1 MVRKSHFDPQRVREE
16 IAIAAAR
23 MIAEDGLD
31 YSTAKRKAARQIVG
45 ETRVAGE
52 WLPDN
57 DQIEEEIREYQS
69 IFQGDS
75 QPAVLRRL
83 REIALEWMQ
92 RLAPFNPYLTG
103 AVLGGTAGEHSD
115 VHLQTFCDNPKEV
128 VIYLLNANVQYDVSE
143 TRHFAGRGYVETLSF
158 LHRPVTN
165 TVDADP
171 IDSVGIHIALY
182 DTDDLRGAV
191 RVDGRGRQARAN
203 AQTVQA
209 LLDGSGDAAS
219 TN

>member
-1 MVRKSHFDPQRVREE
+1 MVRKSHFEPQRVREE

-31 YSTAKRKAARQIVG
+31 YSTAKRKAARQVVG

-69 IFQGDS
+69 LFQGDS

-83 REIALEWMQ
+83 REVALDWMD

-115 VHLQTFCDNPKEV
+115 VHLQAFCDNPKEV
-128 VIYLLNANVQYDVSE
+128 AIYLLNANIQYDVSE

-158 LHRPVTN
+158 LWRPANERRETE
-165 TVDADP
+165 P
-171 IDSVGIHIALY
+171 VGIHVALY
-182 DTDDLRGAV
+182 DSDDLRGAV
-191 RVDGRGRQARAN
+191 RADARGRTARAN
-203 AQTVQA
+203 RQAVQT
-209 LLDGSGDAAS
+209 LLAESSAAAS
-219 TN
+219 AVSAA

>member
-83 REIALEWMQ
+83 REIALDWMQ

-158 LHRPVTN
+158 LHRPVASAA
-165 TVDADP
+165 DADL

-191 RVDGRGRQARAN
+191 RVDARGRQARAN

-209 LLDGSGDAAS
+209 LLDGSGNAAP

>member
-1 MVRKSHFDPQRVREE
+1 MVRKLHVDPTRVREE

-31 YSTAKRKAARQIVG
+31 YSTAKRKAARQVVG
-45 ETRVAGE
+45 ETRVSGD

-57 DQIEEEIREYQS
+57 DQIEEEIREYQAL
-69 IFQGDS
+69 FQGDT

-83 REIALEWMQ
+83 REIALDWMQ

-115 VHLQTFCDNPKEV
+115 IHVQAFCDNPKEV
-128 VIYLLNANVQYDVSE
+128 AIYLLNENVQYDVSE

-158 LHRPVTN
+158 LWRPAASAGR
-165 TVDADP
+165 DAEP
-171 IDSVGIHIALY
+171 VGIHVAL
-182 DTDDLRGAV
+182 DGTDDLRGAV
-191 RVDGRGRQARAN
+191 RADARGRLARAGIQ
-203 AQTVQA
+203 AVQA
-209 LLDGSGDAAS
+209 LLDESNAAS
-219 TN
+219 STN

>member
-1 MVRKSHFDPQRVREE
+1 MVRKSHFDPQRVCEE

-31 YSTAKRKAARQIVG
+31 YSTAKRKAARQVVG

-69 IFQGDS
+69 LFQGDS
-75 QPAVLRRL
+75 QPVVLRRL
-83 REIALEWMQ
+83 RGVALDWMQ

-103 AVLGGTAGEHSD
+103 AVLNGTAGDHSD
-115 VHLQTFCDNPKEV
+115 VYLQAFCDNPKDV
-128 VIYLLNANVQYDVSE
+128 AIYFLNANVQYDVSE

-158 LHRPVTN
+158 LWRPEREAQG
-165 TVDADP
+165 ADP
-171 IDSVGIHIALY
+171 VGIHVALY
-182 DTDDLRGAV
+182 GTDDLRGAV
-191 RVDGRGRQARAN
+191 RADARGRHARAS
-203 AQTVQA
+203 AQAVQA
-209 LLDGSGDAAS
+209 LLDESRVP
-219 TN
+219 TPNN

>member
-31 YSTAKRKAARQIVG
+31 YSTAKRKAARQVVG

-57 DQIEEEIREYQS
+57 DQIEEEIREYQVL
-69 IFQGDS
+69 FQGDS
-75 QPAVLRRL
+75 QPHVLRRL
-83 REIALEWMQ
+83 REVALDWMQ

-115 VHLQTFCDNPKEV
+115 VHLQAFCDNPKEV
-128 VIYLLNANVQYDVSE
+128 AIYLLNANIPYDVSE

-158 LHRPVTN
+158 MWRPEREGR
-165 TVDADP
+165 DADP
-171 IDSVGIHIALY
+171 VGVHIALY
-182 DTDDLRGAV
+182 DADDLRGAV
-191 RVDGRGRQARAN
+191 RADARGRLARAN
-203 AQTVQA
+203 AQAVQT
-209 LLDGSGDAAS
+209 LLDDSGAAS
-219 TN
+219 STS

>member
-1 MVRKSHFDPQRVREE
+1 MVRKLHFDPTRVREE

-31 YSTAKRKAARQIVG
+31 YSTAKRKAARQVVG
-45 ETRVAGE
+45 ETRVSGD

-57 DQIEEEIREYQS
+57 DQIEEEIRQYQLL
-69 IFQGDS
+69 FQGDT

-83 REIALEWMQ
+83 REIALDWML

-115 VHLQTFCDNPKEV
+115 IHLQTFCDNPKEV
-128 VIYLLNANVQYDVSE
+128 VIYLLNENVQYDVSE

-158 LHRPVTN
+158 LWRPIAAKGR
-165 TVDADP
+165 DAEL
-171 IDSVGIHIALY
+171 VGIHVALY

-191 RVDGRGRQARAN
+191 RADGRGRLPRAGVQA
-203 AQTVQA
+203 VQA
-209 LLDGSGDAAS
+209 LLAESNAAS
-219 TN
+219 STN